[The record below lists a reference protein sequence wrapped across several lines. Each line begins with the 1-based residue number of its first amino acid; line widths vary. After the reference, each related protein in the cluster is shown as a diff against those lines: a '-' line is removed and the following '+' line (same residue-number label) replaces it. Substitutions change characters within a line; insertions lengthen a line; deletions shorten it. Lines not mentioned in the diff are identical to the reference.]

1 MRTLVACKAVV
12 SAAYNLWLLYE
23 KRTDDI
29 TIIAIYID
37 NVLRSDEE
45 KSFQSESSIAVASA
59 SVYEHIHASKSGSSA
74 AMNELDATQSVA
86 KPVRRT
92 ISREKRKQI
101 IEAHDQTVGIED
113 VDLTDE
119 ELRRMYVQR
128 SGEDLEIIR
137 AAIESNFLFQHL
149 NQSQRNQVVRL
160 MVEVDT

>member
-74 AMNELDATQSVA
+74 AMNESDATQSVA